1 MIVRRANHS
10 DRTVIAGLFDEYFD
24 EIALPLELRDGAGT
38 VAAYLDAPR
47 AVFVAYDGALPAGAI
62 ALRPLE
68 PQPSGA
74 LGPSCEVKRLYV
86 RPSSRRRGVAA
97 ALLDA
102 LESYARSAGFREA
115 YLDTR
120 ADMTAALAF
129 YLQRGYASCE
139 RYNDNPVAA
148 HFLRLAL

>member
-1 MIVRRANHS
+1 MIVRRASHS
-10 DRTVIAGLFDEYFD
+10 DHAVVTNLFDEYFD
-24 EIALPLELRDGAGT
+24 AIALPRELRDDTQA
-38 VAAYLDAPR
+38 VAVYLDTPR
-47 AVFVAYDGALPAGAI
+47 AIFLAYDGALPAGVI

-68 PQPSGA
+68 PQPTGA

-86 RPSSRRRGVAA
+86 RPSCRRSGVAG

-102 LESYARSAGFREA
+102 LETYARSIGFREA

-120 ADMTAALAF
+120 ADMTAAFAF
-129 YLQRGYASCE
+129 YLQRGYIVCE

-148 HFLRLAL
+148 HFLRLPL